1 MSPSPPPHL
10 ILLIARRLSDC
21 LARGS
26 APPLPIVIVIVI
38 VSDDEDEDNE
48 DDTDDEDDGDY
59 DDEFESRA
67 DDIN

>member
-10 ILLIARRLSDC
+10 ILLTARRLSDY

-38 VSDDEDEDNE
+38 VSDDDDDDE

-59 DDEFESRA
+59 DDDEFESRA